1 MSKLGQSHAGPLDML
16 GKQGPNQPQSFGGAQ
31 GAVMQPSVAP
41 MQGQSLAD
49 AMNNGNP
56 LDNSMRGS
64 NILSTPSSKA
74 GRDEE
79 EDKQ

>member
-1 MSKLGQSHAGPLDML
+1 
-16 GKQGPNQPQSFGGAQ
+16 
-31 GAVMQPSVAP
+31 MQPSVAP